1 MNALDLVVVVLA
13 FGAAV
18 GGWRLGFIA
27 RALGWVGVGVGLV
40 FASRFV
46 PRVVT
51 TFGGMRP
58 ENRAAVAVGFL
69 LLAAALG
76 QTVGLGLGAVVHR
89 VMPMPKPLP
98 RWDRAA
104 GATIGALG
112 VVVLLWM
119 VIPSFATAKGWP
131 ARMARGSSIVAA
143 IERWG
148 PTQPSRFA
156 AWGRAISDA
165 PYPSALGTLQTPPNP
180 GPPPGTSINQ
190 AVNLRV
196 RASTVKVTGRACD
209 EIQEG
214 SGWVA
219 APGIVVTNAHVVA
232 GEHSTS
238 VIGPTGRTLQATVI
252 AFDPVRDVSVLD
264 VPGLRARP
272 LSMTKGG
279 VGVVGAVY
287 GHPRGGALT
296 ASPARVGDEIVAV
309 GTDIYRTGSSR
320 RQVYVLASVL
330 APGDSGGALVNRDGS
345 VIGMAFAID
354 PGRNAT
360 AYALTDAEI
369 TPVLDQV
376 RGGDAQSVDT
386 GRCLVG

>member
-1 MNALDLVVVVLA
+1 
-13 FGAAV
+13 
-18 GGWRLGFIA
+18 
-27 RALGWVGVGVGLV
+27 VGVGLLL
-40 FASRFV
+40 ASRFV

-51 TFGGMRP
+51 AFGGMRP

-76 QTVGLGLGAVVHR
+76 QTVGLGLGALVHR
-89 VMPMPKPLP
+89 VAPMPKPLP
-98 RWDRAA
+98 RWDRTA
-104 GATIGALG
+104 GAFLGAAG

-119 VIPSFATAKGWP
+119 LIPSFATAKGWP

-165 PYPSALGTLQTPPNP
+165 PYPSALGPLQSPPNP
-180 GPPPGTSINQ
+180 GPPPGTHINR
-190 AVNLRV
+190 AVNARV
-196 RASTVKVTGRACD
+196 RRSTVKVTGRACD

-232 GEHSTS
+232 GEHSTQ
-238 VIGPTGRTLQATVI
+238 VIGSGGRTLDATVV
-252 AFDPVRDVSVLD
+252 AFDPIRDVAVLD
-264 VPGLRARP
+264 VPGLAAHSLP
-272 LSMTKGG
+272 TTKGG
-279 VGVVGAVY
+279 IGVVGAVY

-320 RQVYVLASVL
+320 RQVYVLASAL
-330 APGDSGGALVNRDGS
+330 APGDSGGALVNDRGK

-369 TPVLDQV
+369 TPVLDPV
-376 RGGDAQSVDT
+376 RAGDTPAVDT

>member
-1 MNALDLVVVVLA
+1 VNALDLVVIVLA

-18 GGWRLGFIA
+18 GGWRLGFVA
-27 RALGWVGVGVGLV
+27 RALGWVGVAVGIAV
-40 FASRFV
+40 AARFV

-51 TFGGMRP
+51 AFGGTRP

-76 QTVGLGLGAVVHR
+76 QTVGLGLGALVHR
-89 VMPMPKPLP
+89 VLPMPKPLP

-104 GATIGALG
+104 GAAIGAVG
-112 VVVLLWM
+112 VIVLVWM
-119 VIPSFATAKGWP
+119 LVPSFATARGWP

-180 GPPPGTSINQ
+180 GPPPGTSISR
-190 AVNLRV
+190 AVNTRV
-196 RASTVKVTGRACD
+196 RASTVKVAGRACD

-214 SGWVA
+214 SGWIA
-219 APGIVVTNAHVVA
+219 APGVVVTNAHVVA
-232 GEHSTS
+232 GENSTS
-238 VIGPTGRTLQATVI
+238 VIGPTGRTLSATVV
-252 AFDPVRDVSVLD
+252 AFDPRRDVAVLD
-264 VPGLRARP
+264 VPDLAARP
-272 LSMTKGG
+272 LQLTKGNIG
-279 VGVVGAVY
+279 AVGAVY
-287 GHPRGGALT
+287 GHPRGGPLT
-296 ASPARVGDEIVAV
+296 ASPARVGDQIVAV

-330 APGDSGGALVNRDGS
+330 EPGDSGGALVNRNGS

-369 TPVLDQV
+369 RPVLDRV
-376 RGGDAQSVDT
+376 RAGDGARVDT

>member
-1 MNALDLVVVVLA
+1 MNALDFVVVVLA
-13 FGAAV
+13 FGAAM

-27 RALGWVGVGVGLV
+27 RALGWLGVAIGLAV
-40 FASRFV
+40 ASRFV

-51 TFGGMRP
+51 TFGGFRP
-58 ENRAAVAVGFL
+58 ENRATVAVGFL

-76 QTVGLGLGAVVHR
+76 QTVGLGLGALLHR
-89 VMPMPKPLP
+89 VVPMPTPLP

-104 GATIGALG
+104 GAAIGAAG

-119 VIPSFATAKGWP
+119 VIPSLATAKGWP

-148 PTQPSRFA
+148 PAQPSRFA

-165 PYPSALGTLQTPPNP
+165 PYPSALGTLQSPPNP
-180 GPPPGTSINQ
+180 GPPPGTSITR
-190 AVNLRV
+190 AVNTRV
-196 RASTVKVTGRACD
+196 RASTVKVSGRACD

-219 APGIVVTNAHVVA
+219 APGVVVTNAHVVA
-232 GEHSTS
+232 GEQATS
-238 VIGPTGRTLQATVI
+238 VIALTGRTLPATVV
-252 AFDPVRDVSVLD
+252 AFDPIRDVAVLD
-264 VPGLRARP
+264 VPDLAARP
-272 LSMTKGG
+272 LPLTKGHIG
-279 VGVVGAVY
+279 AVGAVY
-287 GHPRGGALT
+287 GHPRGGPLA
-296 ASPARVGDEIVAV
+296 ASPARVSDEIPAK
-309 GTDIYRTGSSR
+309 GTDIYRTGSSL
-320 RQVYVLASVL
+320 RQVYVLASAL
-330 APGDSGGALVNRDGS
+330 APGDSGGALVNRRGS

-369 TPVLDQV
+369 RPVLGPV
-376 RGGDAQSVDT
+376 RDGHSGRVDT

>member
-1 MNALDLVVVVLA
+1 MNALDIAVVVLA

-18 GGWRLGFIA
+18 GGWRLGFLA
-27 RALGWVGVGVGLV
+27 RALGWVGVAVGIAV
-40 FASRFV
+40 AARFV

-51 TFGGMRP
+51 AFGGTRP
-58 ENRAAVAVGFL
+58 ENRATVAVGFL

-76 QTVGLGLGAVVHR
+76 QTVGLGLGALVHR
-89 VMPMPKPLP
+89 AVPMPKPLP

-104 GATIGALG
+104 GAFIGAAG

-165 PYPSALGTLQTPPNP
+165 PYPSALGTLQSPPNP
-180 GPPPGTSINQ
+180 GPPPGTSISA
-190 AVNLRV
+190 AVNARV
-196 RASTVKVTGRACD
+196 RRSTVKVSGRACD

-219 APGIVVTNAHVVA
+219 APGVVVTNAHVVA

-238 VIGPTGRTLQATVI
+238 VIGLSGRTFPATVV
-252 AFDPVRDVSVLD
+252 AFDPIRDVAVLD
-264 VPGLRARP
+264 VPGLPARP
-272 LSMTKGG
+272 LPLAKGKIG
-279 VGVVGAVY
+279 AVGAVY

-296 ASPARVGDEIVAV
+296 AAPARVGDEIVAV

-320 RQVYVLASVL
+320 RQVYVLASAL
-330 APGDSGGALVNRDGS
+330 APGDSGGALVNATGS

-360 AYALTDAEI
+360 AYAVTDAEI
-369 TPVLDQV
+369 TPVLDPV
-376 RGGDAQSVDT
+376 RAGDVGRVDT